1 MQNIRR
7 VHLQSLPTKYRQE
20 FKVVSCQKRS
30 IWPFSEHR
38 KNSSSEE
45 VAIRMPQKYVAEQKE
60 SKYKDQIEDILNSPI
75 GSMRQSTWLQAEK
88 IIEHTAEK
96 ENIPEAFRLLDRM
109 VLEPD
114 AKINM
119 SNDSIFTVVH
129 KWFTI
134 SQQKKRFT
142 YPPLKVWQRIEDY
155 QKSGIPL
162 DGRTYHRVIEALAI
176 GKYTKSKNQYGPIGP
191 FLAETILDRMMELSK
206 HENPAVRPSTY
217 TFNAVLVAWQN
228 AASKS
233 PWAKNEAPPRCL
245 ALLSRLKM
253 LYEAGWGAELMPD
266 RDTYRRVMNTFAHN
280 GDADQV
286 EALLEELY
294 GRYEDEGRPINLL
307 PTKPYF
313 SLVLY
318 AWSKSKDPMAAER
331 ASVILE
337 RMLEMEASGEI
348 PQLEV
353 SASCFNIVMICYS
366 RQRTKESAIR
376 VQKMFDRL
384 VELSHKDETK
394 KPIGGSYTALIGS
407 WSQWD
412 AAKAE
417 QTFWLWKEEHDKGK
431 VEMRLDSKLLG
442 TLIASCY
449 KSNTIS
455 DNAERCDRLLQFA
468 LNAEMQSF
476 EPSVVIFN
484 MTINAYCRKK
494 TLEGVERAEALL
506 RQMENHKDQLTPTVF
521 SYVPI
526 IHTWASLGRI
536 ERSEEFLLEWYSSAN
551 SNKRTSDSPSQKM
564 KKRLDTQTFNHVL
577 KAWLSKAKAKPEA
590 ASKAE
595 DLLLT
600 MRRLGITTNA
610 LSFQLVLQCRQR
622 AMTRTNNDLVGPSRV
637 DEILDFL
644 KEEYKSNSSIKTDSY
659 LKLLQDWSLLS
670 LKQK

>member
-1 MQNIRR
+1 
-7 VHLQSLPTKYRQE
+7 
-20 FKVVSCQKRS
+20 VS
-30 IWPFSEHR
+30 
-38 KNSSSEE
+38 
-45 VAIRMPQKYVAEQKE
+45 
-60 SKYKDQIEDILNSPI
+60 
-75 GSMRQSTWLQAEK
+75 
-88 IIEHTAEK
+88 
-96 ENIPEAFRLLDRM
+96 
-109 VLEPD
+109 
-114 AKINM
+114 
-119 SNDSIFTVVH
+119 
-129 KWFTI
+129 
-134 SQQKKRFT
+134 
-142 YPPLKVWQRIEDY
+142 
-155 QKSGIPL
+155 
-162 DGRTYHRVIEALAI
+162 
-176 GKYTKSKNQYGPIGP
+176 
-191 FLAETILDRMMELSK
+191 
-206 HENPAVRPSTY
+206 
-217 TFNAVLVAWQN
+217 WQN

-233 PWAKNEAPPRCL
+233 PWAKNEAPQRCL

-266 RDTYRRVMNTFAHN
+266 RDTYRRVMNTFAHI

-294 GRYEDEGRPINLL
+294 GRYLDEGRPGNLL
-307 PTKPYF
+307 PTKPFF

-337 RMLEMEASGEI
+337 RMLELEASGEI
-348 PQLEV
+348 PQFEV

-376 VQKMFDRL
+376 VQKIFDRL
-384 VELSHKDETK
+384 VEFSHEDETK

-407 WSQWD
+407 WSQFD

-417 QTFWLWKEEHDKGK
+417 QTFWLWKDEHDKGK

-449 KSNTIS
+449 KSNTIP
-455 DNAERCDRLLQFA
+455 DNAERCDRLLQYA
-468 LNAEMQSF
+468 LNAAMQSF
-476 EPSVVIFN
+476 EPSAVIFN

-506 RQMENHKDQLTPTVF
+506 RQMENYKDQLTPTVF

-536 ERSEEFLLEWYSSAN
+536 ERAEEFLLEWYLSADR
-551 SNKRTSDSPSQKM
+551 NKKTSDSPSQKM

-590 ASKAE
+590 ASRAE

-600 MRRLGITTNA
+600 MRRLGIKTNA

-622 AMTRTNNDLVGPSRV
+622 AMRKTNNDLEGPSRV
-637 DEILDFL
+637 DEVLDFL